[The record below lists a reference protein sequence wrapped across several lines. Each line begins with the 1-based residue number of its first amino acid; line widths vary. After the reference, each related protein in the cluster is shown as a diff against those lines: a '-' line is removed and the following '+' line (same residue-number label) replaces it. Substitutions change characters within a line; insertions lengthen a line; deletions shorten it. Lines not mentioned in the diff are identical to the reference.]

1 MACKQ
6 TREAGGGLAKVILSY
21 DLFED
26 AADGPMVRAL
36 REHSELQLPEAVDNR
51 IDFEP
56 VFRSQISAYAH
67 LIDIRRGD
75 ISAVGYRDAA
85 PIEALSI
92 DVGKTPDLMLHVAR
106 EFMPRL
112 VPEKS
117 VVLNQDYIFAYQPWL
132 HIAMELLS
140 DCFVKEFDTPTGC
153 TSLHRLVRPITA
165 ELVRERLG
173 DVGTDYFKLENIRYI
188 DAARQKASSPH
199 NKLILRAAMIHA
211 YWMLDR
217 KRTAQALARHCLEE
231 HNLSL
236 ADVSRIPP
244 LARLFTQL
252 GLPFPQ

>member
-1 MACKQ
+1 MRQNPRA
-6 TREAGGGLAKVILSY
+6 AGLTKRILSY

-26 AADGPMVRAL
+26 VADGAMVQAIRAYTDL
-36 REHSELQLPEAVDNR
+36 VAPEAVNGR
-51 IDFEP
+51 VDFEP
-56 VFRSQISAYAH
+56 TFRAQTAAYAD

-75 ISAVGYRDAA
+75 ILAQKYVDDL
-85 PIEALSI
+85 PIEVLSI
-92 DVGKTPDLMLHVAR
+92 DVGKTPDLMLHVVR

-117 VVLNQDYIFAYQPWL
+117 IVLNQDYIFAYQPWL
-132 HIAMELLS
+132 HVAMELLG

-153 TSLHRLVRPITA
+153 TSMHRLVRPITA
-165 ELVRERLG
+165 ALVRERLG
-173 DVGTDYFKLENIRYI
+173 DAGCDYFTVENVRFI

-217 KRTAQALARHCLEE
+217 KRTAQALARNCLEE
-231 HNLSL
+231 HNLAI
-236 ADVSRIPP
+236 ADVACIPP

-252 GLPFPQ
+252 GVPFEQT